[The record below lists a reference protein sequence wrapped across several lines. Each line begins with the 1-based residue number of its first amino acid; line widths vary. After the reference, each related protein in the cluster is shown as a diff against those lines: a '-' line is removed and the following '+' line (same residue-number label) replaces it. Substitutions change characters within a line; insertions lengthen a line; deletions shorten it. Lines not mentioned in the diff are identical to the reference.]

1 MMNRRNRKDLMDS
14 DVAASETA
22 LQWARAQGSSLRI
35 VERSR
40 AQRRRKQQLRRVA
53 AGAALAAVLVTGALV
68 WPNRPAPPAPVSLPP
83 TVLVSAPTRQILPDG
98 SVVDLKEG
106 AKIAEDYSDAFRRV
120 RLVQGE
126 AHFSVAA
133 NKAIPFIVVAGG
145 IEVRAVGTAF
155 AVQLDS
161 RKVEVLVTEGL
172 VAVDRPVGRSPGS
185 RLSGVS
191 GIAPAP
197 QTLAMVDAG
206 KRIAVE
212 IETAVVTSAVTVSTA
227 EQNERLA
234 WRVPRIEL
242 SGTPLADVLPLFN
255 RYGSVQLKLADP
267 ALGALEFSGVLRP
280 DTPNALLHVLKV
292 DYGLEA
298 DRRPDGVV
306 VLRRP

>member
-1 MMNRRNRKDLMDS
+1 MNDRNHEDMTDP
-14 DVAASETA
+14 DVAAGETA
-22 LQWARAQGSSLRI
+22 LQWARAQGSSMRI
-35 VERSR
+35 AERSR

-53 AGAALAAVLVTGALV
+53 AGTTLAVVLVTGALL
-68 WPNRPAPPAPVSLPP
+68 WPSRPAARAPVSAPP
-83 TVLVSAPTRQILPDG
+83 VVLVSAPTRQILPDG

-106 AKIAEDYSDAFRRV
+106 AKIAVDYGDAFRRV

-133 NKAIPFIVVAGG
+133 DKAIPFIVVAGG

-161 RKVEVLVTEGL
+161 RKVEVLVTEGR

-185 RLSGVS
+185 PLPGVS
-191 GIAPAP
+191 EIAPTP
-197 QTLAMVDAG
+197 RTIAMVDAG

-212 IETAVVTSAVTVSTA
+212 LETAVVTSAVTVSTA

-255 RYGSVQLKLADP
+255 RYGSARLKLADP

-280 DTPNALLHVLKV
+280 DNPNALLHVLKV

>member
-1 MMNRRNRKDLMDS
+1 MNDRNHEDMTDP
-14 DVAASETA
+14 DVAAGETA

-35 VERSR
+35 AERSR
-40 AQRRRKQQLRRVA
+40 AQRRRKQQLRRVV
-53 AGAALAAVLVTGALV
+53 AGTTLAVVLVTGALL
-68 WPNRPAPPAPVSLPP
+68 WPSRPAAPVSLPRA
-83 TVLVSAPTRQILPDG
+83 VLVSAPTRQILPDG

-106 AKIAEDYSDAFRRV
+106 AKIAVDYGAAFRRV

-133 NKAIPFIVVAGG
+133 DKAIPFIVVAGG

-161 RKVEVLVTEGL
+161 RKVEVLVTEGR

-185 RLSGVS
+185 PLPGVS
-191 GIAPAP
+191 EIAPTP
-197 QTLAMVDAG
+197 QTIAMVDAG

-212 IETAVVTSAVTVSTA
+212 LETAVVTSAVEVSTA

-255 RYGSVQLKLADP
+255 RYSLVRLKLADP
-267 ALGALEFSGVLRP
+267 ALGTLQLSGVLRP
-280 DTPNALLHVLKV
+280 DNPNALLHVLKV